1 MKKTQKHFLKSSI
14 KNLPLFGMS
23 FDSKLCNLST
33 FSTIF
38 GQNLQKKNEKTL
50 EDFER
55 DAKCTKRNERKRIA
69 KKSSKHQNEKR
80 YQQNNTSLKE
90 NFQQK
95 CNNNK
100 TNS

>member
-38 GQNLQKKNEKTL
+38 GQNLQKKTKKLWRILREMLNVQKRMKEKELQKNLRNTKMK
-50 EDFER
+50 R
-55 DAKCTKRNERKRIA
+55 DI
-69 KKSSKHQNEKR
+69 
-80 YQQNNTSLKE
+80 
-90 NFQQK
+90 
-95 CNNNK
+95 NK
-100 TNS
+100 IIHH